1 MDADFDALAM
11 TRESDHCLRQ
21 MRRTGLRYPRW
32 WAVGAS
38 YEEMARRLVESL
50 AKGAPSDLRIRR
62 AKAILHSYIDTV
74 ERLHETLFLI
84 GDMDSHY
91 MHIQSRMHHKLAE
104 VCSIEVRMA
113 MDEALSREC
122 A

>member
-1 MDADFDALAM
+1 MDDMDTLAM
-11 TRESDHCLRQ
+11 ARESMHCLRV
-21 MRRTGLRYPRW
+21 MRRTSLRYPRW

-38 YEEMARRLVESL
+38 YEELARRMVNSL
-50 AKGAPSDLRIRR
+50 ATGAPSGLRNRR

-84 GDMDSHY
+84 GVMDPHY
-91 MHIQSRMHHKLAE
+91 MHIRSRLHNKLAE
-104 VCSIEVRMA
+104 VCSIEARMA
-113 MDEALSREC
+113 MNEALSREF

>member
-1 MDADFDALAM
+1 MDDMDTLAM
-11 TRESDHCLRQ
+11 ARESMHCLRV
-21 MRRTGLRYPRW
+21 MRRTSLRYPRW

-38 YEEMARRLVESL
+38 YEELARRMVDSL
-50 AKGAPSDLRIRR
+50 STDAPSGLRIRR

-74 ERLHETLFLI
+74 ERLHESLMLI
-84 GDMDSHY
+84 GVIDLHY
-91 MHIQSRMHHKLAE
+91 KNIQSRLKNKVAE

-113 MDEALSREC
+113 MDEAMSREC